1 MSLAPEFEARLA
13 VGDLLGRYC
22 RAADRLDRELL
33 ADVFAPDAAIDM
45 GAIFRGDP
53 AAFIDVVMGFMAS
66 FAVTR
71 HELSTIHVAAHDADA
86 AGYEAYVR
94 AWHRID
100 TPEGA
105 RELVVLARY
114 IGRAERRAEG
124 WRITRHGEIVDWG
137 EERALDTAWIE
148 GGAAAMLPLG
158 RRDRDDGSYA
168 PLG

>member
-13 VGDLLGRYC
+13 VADLLGRYC

-33 ADVFAPDAAIDM
+33 ADVFAPDAIIDM
-45 GAIFRGDP
+45 GAIFRGGP
-53 AAFIDVVMGFMAS
+53 TAFVDVVMGFMGS
-66 FAVTR
+66 FATTR
-71 HELSTIHVAAHDADA
+71 HELSTIHIAAHGADA

-100 TPEGA
+100 TPEGV

-114 IGRAERRAEG
+114 VGRVERRHEG
-124 WRITRHGEIVDWG
+124 WRIVRHGEIVDWG
-137 EERALDTAWIE
+137 EERALDPAWSQ
-148 GGAAAMLPLG
+148 GPAAAMLPRG

-168 PLG
+168 AIA